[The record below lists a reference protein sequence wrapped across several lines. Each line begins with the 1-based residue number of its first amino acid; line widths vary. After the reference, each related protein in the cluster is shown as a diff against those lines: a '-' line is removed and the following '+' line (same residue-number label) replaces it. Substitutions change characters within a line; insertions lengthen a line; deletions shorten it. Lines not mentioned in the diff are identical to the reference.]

1 MGNIFGDASQ
11 GSLLVILGL
20 IIAGLACFTGFRQV
34 QVLIHTS
41 HSAELSAIQDA
52 RFKLIEAQL
61 VETQERL
68 ADVEQSLR
76 LALQHVERCEEALAL
91 MRKQR

>member
-1 MGNIFGDASQ
+1 MGNILGDSSQ
-11 GSLLVILGL
+11 TPLLVILGL
-20 IIAGLACFTGFRQV
+20 IIAGLACFTGLRQV

-61 VETQERL
+61 ADTQARL
-68 ADVEQSLR
+68 ADVEQNLR
-76 LALQHVERCEEALAL
+76 IALQHVERCEEALAI
-91 MRKQR
+91 MRQQR